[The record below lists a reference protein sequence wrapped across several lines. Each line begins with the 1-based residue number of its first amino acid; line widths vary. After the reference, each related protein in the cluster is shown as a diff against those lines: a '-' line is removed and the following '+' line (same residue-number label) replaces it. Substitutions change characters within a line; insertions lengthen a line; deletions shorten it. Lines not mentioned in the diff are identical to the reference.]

1 MTDANLINKYKFQFS
16 RHLSRSDPG
25 AILLESHCWL
35 RVQAPMYSDCGFS
48 MDVFSMEVLRAWALC
63 MHWLPITCTPVLFW
77 KMNVSIALCSEVSA
91 VCKCSRSNWY
101 YFSGRNPVLPASA
114 SVKSAS
120 WSSSGTLPSPLR
132 RALQPWGGQSFCL
145 KARSRTHFSCVPGL
159 LWNAHWCEVVLVG
172 KVSMSGSER
181 ASDFT
186 E

>member
-1 MTDANLINKYKFQFS
+1 MNKYKFQFS

-35 RVQAPMYSDCGFS
+35 RVQAHMYSDCGFS

-77 KMNVSIALCSEVSA
+77 KMNVSIALYSEVSA
-91 VCKCSRSNWY
+91 VCKCSRSSWY

-172 KVSMSGSER
+172 KVSMSGSEG